1 MFLLGRKVKYSSK
14 EKINAVKEYLDGKDS
29 INSIAKRLDITFQ
42 AFKQWVNNYE
52 AMGADAFMTCHNKH
66 YSKAEKE
73 QAVVAYLAGEGSHMD
88 ICKKYKIHSTTQLRR
103 WIKKYNGHEELK
115 VSGTGGLTIMTKGR
129 KTSFEERIEIVE
141 YCIAHDHNY
150 TATAEKYEI
159 SYQQARNYTV
169 KYEDG
174 GVDALQDRRGKRK
187 SEDMMSELERLRAEV
202 KLLKA
207 EKKRAEMEASFLKK
221 LDEIERRRG

>member
-29 INSIAKRLDITFQ
+29 MNSIAKRLDITFQ

-73 QAVVAYLAGEGSHMD
+73 QAVVAYLAGESSHMD

-115 VSGTGGLTIMTKGR
+115 ASGTGGLAIMTKGR

>member
-1 MFLLGRKVKYSSK
+1 MGRKVKYSSK
-14 EKINAVKEYLDGKDS
+14 EKINAVKEYLDGKGS
-29 INSIAKRLDITFQ
+29 MKTIAQRLGIAFQ
-42 AFKQWVNNYE
+42 SFKQWVKNYE
-52 AMGADAFMTCHNKH
+52 AMGIDAFKTNHNKH

-73 QAVVAYLAGEGSHMD
+73 QAVAAYLAGEGSHME
-88 ICKKYKIHSTTQLRR
+88 ICQKFKILSTSQLKS

-187 SEDMMSELERLRAEV
+187 SENMMSELERLRAEV

>member
-1 MFLLGRKVKYSSK
+1 MGRKARYSAE
-14 EKINAVKEYLDGKDS
+14 EKISAVQEYLDGKGS
-29 INSIAKRLDITFQ
+29 MKTIAQRLGIAFQ
-42 AFKQWVNNYE
+42 SFKQWVKNYE
-52 AMGADAFMTCHNKH
+52 AMGIDAFKTNHNKH
-66 YSKAEKE
+66 YSKTEKE
-73 QAVVAYLAGEGSHMD
+73 QAVAAYLAGEGSHIE
-88 ICKKYKIHSTTQLRR
+88 ICQKFKILSTSQLRS

-174 GVDALQDRRGKRK
+174 GVDALQDRRVKRK

>member
-1 MFLLGRKVKYSSK
+1 MFLFGRKVKYSSK

-52 AMGADAFMTCHNKH
+52 AMGADAFMTFHNKH

-73 QAVVAYLAGEGSHMD
+73 QAVAAYLAGEGSHMD

-115 VSGTGGLTIMTKGR
+115 ASGTGGLTIMTKGR

-169 KYEDG
+169 K
-174 GVDALQDRRGKRK
+174 
-187 SEDMMSELERLRAEV
+187 
-202 KLLKA
+202 
-207 EKKRAEMEASFLKK
+207 
-221 LDEIERRRG
+221 I

>member
-1 MFLLGRKVKYSSK
+1 MGRKARYSAE
-14 EKINAVKEYLDGKDS
+14 EKISAVQEYLDGKGS
-29 INSIAKRLDITFQ
+29 MKTIAQRLGIAFQ
-42 AFKQWVNNYE
+42 SFKQWVKNYE
-52 AMGADAFMTCHNKH
+52 AMGIDAFKTNHNKH

-73 QAVVAYLAGEGSHMD
+73 QAVAAYLAGEGSHME
-88 ICKKYKIHSTTQLRR
+88 ICQKFKILSTSQLKS

-115 VSGTGGLTIMTKGR
+115 ASGTGGLTIMTKGR

>member
-1 MFLLGRKVKYSSK
+1 M
-14 EKINAVKEYLDGKDS
+14 KEYLDGKDS

-73 QAVVAYLAGEGSHMD
+73 QAVAAYLAGEGSHRD

-115 VSGTGGLTIMTKGR
+115 ASGTGGLTIMTKGR

>member
-1 MFLLGRKVKYSSK
+1 M
-14 EKINAVKEYLDGKDS
+14 KEYLDGKDS

-73 QAVVAYLAGEGSHMD
+73 QAVAAYLAGEGSHMD

-115 VSGTGGLTIMTKGR
+115 ASGTGGTTIMTKGR
-129 KTSFEERIEIVE
+129 KTTFDERIEIVQ
-141 YCIAHDHNY
+141 YCIFHTHDY
-150 TATAEKYEI
+150 AETAEKFNI
-159 SYQQARNYTV
+159 SYQQARNYTL
-169 KYEDG
+169 KYEKS
-174 GVDALQDRRGKRK
+174 GVEGLRDKRGKRK
-187 SEDMMSELERLRAEV
+187 SPDEMNELEKLRAEI
-202 KLLKA
+202 KLLRA
-207 EKKRAEMEASFLKK
+207 EKERAEMEISFLKK
-221 LDEIERRRG
+221 LEEIERRRS

>member
-1 MFLLGRKVKYSSK
+1 MGRKVKYSSK

-29 INSIAKRLDITFQ
+29 INSITKRLDITFQ

-73 QAVVAYLAGEGSHMD
+73 QAVAAYLAGEGSHMD

-115 VSGTGGLTIMTKGR
+115 ASRMGDTGIMTKGR
-129 KTSFEERIEIVE
+129 KTTFNERVEIAA
-141 YCIAHDHNY
+141 YCISHDHNY
-150 TATAEKYEI
+150 TETSEKFKV

-169 KYEDG
+169 KYENG
-174 GVDALQDRRGKRK
+174 GINALQDNRGKRK
-187 SEDMMSELERLRAEV
+187 SENSLSEIEKLQAE
-202 KLLKA
+202 LKM
-207 EKKRAEMEASFLKK
+207 EKAKRKKAEMEASFLKK

>member
-1 MFLLGRKVKYSSK
+1 M
-14 EKINAVKEYLDGKDS
+14 KEYLDGKDS

-115 VSGTGGLTIMTKGR
+115 ASGTGGLTIMTKGR

>member
-1 MFLLGRKVKYSSK
+1 MGRKVKYSSK

-29 INSIAKRLDITFQ
+29 MNSIAKRLDITFQ

-66 YSKAEKE
+66 YSKTEKE

-88 ICKKYKIHSTTQLRR
+88 ICKKYKIHSTAQLRN

-115 VSGTGGLTIMTKGR
+115 ASGTGGTVIMTKGR
-129 KTSFEERIEIVE
+129 KTTFEERIEIAS
-141 YCIAHDHNY
+141 YCISHDHNY
-150 TATAEKYEI
+150 AETAEKFCV

-169 KYEDG
+169 KYENG
-174 GVDALQDRRGKRK
+174 GIDALQDNRGKRK
-187 SEDMMSELERLRAEV
+187 PEDTLTEIERLRAEL
-202 KLLKA
+202 KLEKA
-207 EKKRAEMEASFLKK
+207 KRQKAEMEASFLKK
-221 LDEIERRRG
+221 LNEIERRRG

>member
-1 MFLLGRKVKYSSK
+1 MGRKVKYSSK

-115 VSGTGGLTIMTKGR
+115 ASGTGGLTIMTKGR

>member
-1 MFLLGRKVKYSSK
+1 
-14 EKINAVKEYLDGKDS
+14 VKEYLDGKDS

-115 VSGTGGLTIMTKGR
+115 ASGTGGLTIMTKGR